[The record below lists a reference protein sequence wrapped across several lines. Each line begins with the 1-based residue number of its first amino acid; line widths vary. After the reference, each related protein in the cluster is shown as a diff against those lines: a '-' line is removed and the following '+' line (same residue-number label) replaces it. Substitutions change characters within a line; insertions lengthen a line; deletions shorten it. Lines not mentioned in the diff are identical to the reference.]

1 MSLPEIELDDRRFQD
16 LVSEARSKITALCP
30 EWTEH
35 NVSDPGITLIE
46 LFAWMTDL
54 MLYRLNRVP
63 EKIHLQLLSLLG
75 LKLRPATPARAELR
89 FILAAPPQTPVEI
102 VAETTEVG
110 TVRTMGE
117 ESTVFGLVEGRTIGP
132 QPPIAYVLRRGNS
145 LQSVN
150 VEGGTA
156 RPLGDD
162 RAAFGTPPV
171 DGDAL
176 HLGFADGIQRL
187 VMEVIVDAQ
196 PARGAGVNPADPPLA
211 WEVSAGEDQWMPATV
226 LQDSTGGFNFGSGI
240 VQLELP
246 IKSVATSLGGTHA
259 HWLRCRVSG
268 AEAASYQAPP
278 EISSI
283 TARPIG
289 AVLPAEHASHA
300 EGEHIGVSDGTPGQS
315 FDVLHAPMLAP
326 RAGEYLEVRRPHGRT
341 WERWELRESFLD
353 CGPTDRVWTCDAAV
367 GRIELGPSVR
377 EGDGSWR
384 RLGATPPQGSE
395 LRLTR
400 YRYGGGLRGNVSAGT
415 LTVLKSGPPGIASVV
430 NARAARGGVD
440 PEPLEAV
447 RYRAPLELRG
457 RHRAVTAEDFEHLA
471 REATSGVARA
481 ICVPPDEGVTIAVRI
496 LPTVYPADRAL
507 SWDELQPEPY
517 LLEAVAAHIDERRM
531 LGTTVHV
538 SPVRLRPVSVVAEL
552 QTHPLADVER
562 IRLEAE
568 HALFTYLNPL
578 VGGDLTGPGDGW
590 EFGRSLNVGELYGLV
605 HAVDGVEYVRLL
617 RLYDIDLRTGEQAG
631 QPSGNHV
638 VLEPDEV
645 IASGRHVVRA
655 TARGA

>member
-16 LVSEARSKITALCP
+16 LVSEARSRIAALCP

-89 FILAAPPQTPVEI
+89 FILAAPPVTPIEI
-102 VAETTEVG
+102 IAEETEVG

-132 QPPIAYVLRRGNS
+132 QPPTAYVLRRGKS
-145 LQSVN
+145 IQSIS

-162 RAAFGTPPV
+162 RAAFGTPPK

-176 HLGFADGIQRL
+176 HLGFADTIQRL
-187 VMEVIVDAQ
+187 VMEVVVDAQ
-196 PARGAGVNPADPPLA
+196 PARGAGVNPADPPLV
-211 WEVSAGEDQWMPATV
+211 WEVSSGEDQWLPANL

-240 VQLELP
+240 VVLEMP
-246 IKSVATSLGGTHA
+246 IKSVATSIGGTHA
-259 HWLRCRVSG
+259 HWLRCRVIG

-289 AVLPAEHASHA
+289 AVLPAEHASHVD
-300 EGEHIGVSDGTPGQS
+300 GEHIGVSDGTPGQT
-315 FDVLHAPMLAP
+315 FDVRHAPMLAP
-326 RAGEYLEVRRPHGRT
+326 RAGEYLEVRRPHSRT
-341 WERWELRESFLD
+341 WDRWELRESFLD
-353 CGPTDRVWTCDAAV
+353 CGPTDRVWVCDPAA

-400 YRYGGGLRGNVSAGT
+400 YRYGGGLRGNVSAET
-415 LTVLKSGPPGIASVV
+415 LTVLKSGPPGIASVT
-430 NARAARGGVD
+430 NMHAAQGGVD

-447 RYRAPLELRG
+447 RHRAPLELRG

-471 REATSGVARA
+471 REATPGVARA
-481 ICVPPDEGVTIAVRI
+481 VCVPPDEGSTVAVRI
-496 LPTVYPADRAL
+496 LPNVHPADRAL
-507 SWDELQPEPY
+507 AWDELQPEPF

-562 IRLEAE
+562 IRLQAE

-578 VGGDLTGPGDGW
+578 VGGDLTGPGSGW
-590 EFGRSLNVGELYGLV
+590 EFGRSLNIGELYGLV
-605 HAVDGVEYVRLL
+605 HAVEGVEYVRLL